1 MERITMKIE
10 GMTCGHC
17 VASINNA
24 LKSIDG
30 VQVDNVRVGSA
41 AVAYDPARTSS
52 EAIAQTIADEGYAV
66 VSTENAAS
74 APEAL

>member
-24 LKSIDG
+24 LKSLDG
-30 VQVDNVRVGSA
+30 VQVEQVKVGSA
-41 AVAYDPARTSS
+41 AVAFDPARTSS
-52 EAIAQTIADEGYAV
+52 DTIAQAIADEGYAV
-66 VSTENAAS
+66 VSTES
-74 APEAL
+74 AQTR

>member
-24 LKSIDG
+24 LKSLDG
-30 VQVDNVRVGSA
+30 VQVEQVKVGSA
-41 AVAYDPARTSS
+41 AVAFDPARTSS
-52 EAIAQTIADEGYAV
+52 DTIAQAIADEGYAV
-66 VSTENAAS
+66 VSTES
-74 APEAL
+74 AQSR

>member
-24 LKSIDG
+24 LKSLDG
-30 VQVDNVRVGSA
+30 VQVEQVKVGSA
-41 AVAYDPARTSS
+41 AVAFDPARTSS
-52 EAIAQTIADEGYAV
+52 DTIAQAIADEGYAV
-66 VSTENAAS
+66 VSTES
-74 APEAL
+74 AHTL